1 MALKYVEI
9 FYPNDG
15 VIPNYAIISGEIQR
29 DLGRRF
35 SVRIAPLDL
44 EDKKEF
50 LWNFCKISTSPL
62 RRNVVADAEIILL
75 DVTRGGEKET
85 PNWRERRE
93 ND

>member
-1 MALKYVEI
+1 MFNFHQASTDSLTYRAFTQEMSEVLQILNIKTCLMAFKYVEI

-50 LWNFCKISTSPL
+50 L
-62 RRNVVADAEIILL
+62 
-75 DVTRGGEKET
+75 
-85 PNWRERRE
+85 
-93 ND
+93 